1 METVVF
7 FMSADPKPV
16 VIAVSLASEG
26 AVTAADFRRVNAAFF
41 LKTQRGMARVCRE
54 ESEVLVG
61 EILNFLREPMIALP
75 ERRKRVRPHGNGVK
89 LPASISASILSRAAA
104 CFPPGEKSRSIS

>member
-26 AVTAADFRRVNAAFF
+26 AVAAADFRRVNAAFF
-41 LKTQRGMARVCRE
+41 LKTQRGMARICLE
-54 ESEVLVG
+54 ESKIFVG
-61 EILNFLREPMIALP
+61 EILNSLGEPMIALP
-75 ERRKRVRPHGNGVK
+75 E
-89 LPASISASILSRAAA
+89 
-104 CFPPGEKSRSIS
+104 